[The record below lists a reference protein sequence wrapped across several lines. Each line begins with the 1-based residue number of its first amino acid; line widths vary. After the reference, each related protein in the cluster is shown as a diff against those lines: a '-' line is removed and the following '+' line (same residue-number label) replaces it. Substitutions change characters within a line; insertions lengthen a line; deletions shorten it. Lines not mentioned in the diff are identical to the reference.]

1 MLIVQ
6 VHIHVKSEMIDA
18 FVEATRVN
26 AQNSVLEP
34 GIVRFDV
41 FQQQDD
47 PTRFILSEVYKDL
60 DAPYVHKNTDHYAK
74 WRDAVVDMM
83 VEPRYSIKYDNI
95 FPVDKDW

>member
-1 MLIVQ
+1 MLIIQ
-6 VHIHVKSEMIDA
+6 VHIHVKSEKIDA
-18 FVEATRVN
+18 FVEATKEN

-41 FQQQDD
+41 LQQQDD
-47 PTRFILSEVYKDL
+47 PTRFMLSEVYKDS
-60 DAPYVHKNTDHYAK
+60 DAPFAHKNTDHYAK

-95 FPVDKDW
+95 FPDDNGW